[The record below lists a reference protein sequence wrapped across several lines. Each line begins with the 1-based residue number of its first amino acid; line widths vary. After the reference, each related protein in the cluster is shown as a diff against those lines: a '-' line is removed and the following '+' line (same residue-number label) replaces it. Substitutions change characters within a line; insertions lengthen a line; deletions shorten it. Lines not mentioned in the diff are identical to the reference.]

1 MNSKLKM
8 SCAIAAILSGYGST
22 VAFADTVATP
32 ADTGGIESI
41 VVTADRRAENI
52 QKVPSTIQAFSGQ
65 TLSDLNVTNLDSLL
79 KYTPNVTFGNNG
91 PGQGDIIMR
100 GLSNGFRG
108 GQSSGTIGNF
118 PNVAVYLDDQSM
130 SFPARNVDIYMT
142 DMSRVEVLEG
152 PQGTLFGGGAEAGA
166 VRYITNKPD
175 LSNFEGH
182 VEGMYGLTS
191 GGDNN
196 SGVNAMINVPII
208 DGKLAVR
215 VVVYDEK
222 QGGYIDNVPSN
233 FTRNNDD
240 LGNHYF
246 GITPTGG
253 LCPNGKPTT

>member
-22 VAFADTVATP
+22 VAFADPPPPP
-32 ADTGGIESI
+32 AATGGIESI

-52 QKVPSTIQAFSGQ
+52 QKVPATIQAFSGQ

-142 DMSRVEVLEG
+142 DMNRVEVLEG

-175 LSNFEGH
+175 LNVYEGSA
-182 VEGMYGLTS
+182 EGSYGGTS
-191 GGDNN
+191 GGANN
-196 SGVNAMINVPII
+196 DSVSATFNIPLIQ
-208 DGKLAVR
+208 DKLAIR
-215 VVVYDEK
+215 ATIYNDRH
-222 QGGYIDNVPSN
+222 GGYI
-233 FTRNNDD
+233 
-240 LGNHYF
+240 
-246 GITPTGG
+246 
-253 LCPNGKPTT
+253 